1 MKKEFCA
8 GIDVGG
14 TKISSAL
21 FTGDGEIVARSKVP
35 IDKAGGDRAAKQVG
49 AIVGELEALA
59 GEHGGRLR
67 AAALC
72 VPGVVFHGTGVVW
85 APNIPDW
92 EHFPLAERIAAARE
106 GRTRVPL
113 LIESDRSAYVLGE
126 QWLGAARGAQDAVF
140 LAVGTG
146 IGAGIIAGGRLLR
159 GAGDIAGA
167 VGWFALNP
175 NFKEDYSD
183 MGCFEAEASGAS
195 VGRKAGRALKA
206 GRPTLMRE
214 LAGRNVA
221 AVTAEVVA
229 AAARK
234 RDFLAQNL
242 IGETVTYLGMGIAN
256 IVSILNPEIVV
267 LGGGLFQASDLLL
280 EPVRR
285 EFRRW
290 AQPLAAR
297 AVRLEVSAL
306 GEDAGLAG
314 CGRLAWDSLGAA
326 GRTRKES

>member
-21 FTGDGEIVARSKVP
+21 FMRDGEIFARAKVP
-35 IDKAGGDRAAKQVG
+35 IDKAGGDAAAGQVAG
-49 AIVGELEALA
+49 VLGELLEAA
-59 GEHGGRLR
+59 EREGGRLL

-72 VPGVVFHGTGVVW
+72 VPGISYQKTGLVW
-85 APNIPDW
+85 APNIPEWD
-92 EHFPLAERIAAARE
+92 HYPLAERMAAVRGGKAK
-106 GRTRVPL
+106 VPVS
-113 LIESDRSAYVLGE
+113 IESDRSAYVLGE
-126 QWLGAARGAQDAVF
+126 QWLGAAKGTKDAVF
-140 LAVGTG
+140 VAVGTG
-146 IGAGIIAGGRLLR
+146 IGAGIIAGGRVLH
-159 GAGDIAGA
+159 GAEDIAGA

-175 NFKEDYSD
+175 NFKDEYAS
-183 MGCFEAEASGAS
+183 MGCFEAEASGNS
-195 VGRKAGRALKA
+195 VGRKAARALRA

-214 LAGRNVA
+214 LAGKDPN
-221 AVTAEVVA
+221 AVTAEIVA

-297 AVRLEVSAL
+297 AVRIEVSTL

-314 CGRLAWDSLGAA
+314 CGKLAWEGVEGNARSK
-326 GRTRKES
+326 KES

>member
-14 TKISSAL
+14 TKIASAL
-21 FTGDGEIVARSKVP
+21 FTRDGDIVARSKVP
-35 IDKAGGDRAAKQVG
+35 IDKAGGDAAAGQAAG
-49 AIVGELEALA
+49 IVAEMEAQA
-59 GEHGGRLR
+59 GNNGGKLL

-72 VPGVVFHGTGVVW
+72 VPGVVYQKSGLVW
-85 APNIPDW
+85 APNIPEWD
-92 EHFPLAERIAAARE
+92 HFPLAARIDAART
-106 GRTRVPL
+106 GKTRPPVF
-113 LIESDRSAYVLGE
+113 IESDRSAYVLGE
-126 QWLGAARGAQDAVF
+126 QWLGTARGAKDAVF

-146 IGAGIIAGGRLLR
+146 IGAGIISGGRVLH
-159 GAGDIAGA
+159 GAEDIAGA

-175 NFKEDYSD
+175 NFKEDYAA
-183 MGCFEAEASGAS
+183 MGCFEAEASGNS
-195 VGRKAGRALKA
+195 VGRKAARALRA
-206 GRPTLMRE
+206 GRPSIMRE
-214 LAGRNVA
+214 LSGKDPN
-221 AVTAEVVA
+221 AVTAEIVA

-242 IGETVTYLGMGIAN
+242 IGETVTFLGMGIAN

-267 LGGGLFQASDLLL
+267 LGGGLFQAADLLL

-297 AVRLEVSAL
+297 AVRIEVSTL

-314 CGRLAWDSLGAA
+314 CGRLAWNGVEAA
-326 GRTRKES
+326 AKPKKEA

>member
-1 MKKEFCA
+1 MRKEFCA

-21 FTGDGEIVARSKVP
+21 FTRDGEIVARSKVP
-35 IDKAGGDRAAKQVG
+35 IDKAGGDTAAGQVG
-49 AIVGELEALA
+49 AIVGELEASA
-59 GEHGGRLR
+59 GESGGRLR

-72 VPGVVFHGTGVVW
+72 VPGVVFHGSGVVW

-92 EHFPLAERIAAARE
+92 DHYPLAERIAAARE

-126 QWLGAARGAQDAVF
+126 QWLGAAKGARDAVF

-146 IGAGIIAGGRLLR
+146 IGAGIVAGGRLLR

-175 NFKEDYSD
+175 NFKEDYSA

-214 LAGRNVA
+214 LAGRNVE

-256 IVSILNPEIVV
+256 IVSILNPEIIV

-314 CGRLAWDSLGAA
+314 CGRLAWDSVEAA
-326 GRTRKES
+326 GRTRKEP

>member
-8 GIDVGG
+8 GIDIGG
-14 TKISSAL
+14 TKIVSAL
-21 FTGDGEIVARSKVP
+21 FTRDGEIAARSKVP
-35 IDKAGGDRAAKQVG
+35 IDKAGEDAAAAQVAG
-49 AIVGELEALA
+49 IVAELESLA
-59 GEHGGRLR
+59 GKHGGRIS

-72 VPGVVFHGTGVVW
+72 IPGVVYQKTGLVW
-85 APNIPDW
+85 APNIPEWD
-92 EHFPLAERIAAARE
+92 HYPLGARIAAAR
-106 GRTRVPL
+106 GGKAGFPM

-126 QWLGAARGAQDAVF
+126 QWLGVAKGAKDAVF

-146 IGAGIIAGGRLLR
+146 IGAGIIAGGRVLH
-159 GAGDIAGA
+159 GAEDIAGA

-175 NFKEDYSD
+175 NFKDEYTA
-183 MGCFEAEASGAS
+183 MGCFEAEASGSS
-195 VGRKAGRALKA
+195 VGRKAARALRA
-206 GRPTLMRE
+206 GRPTMMRE
-214 LAGRNVA
+214 LAGKDPG
-221 AVTAEVVA
+221 AVTAEIVA

-234 RDFLAQNL
+234 KDFLAQNL

-297 AVRLEVSAL
+297 AVRIEVSSL
-306 GEDAGLAG
+306 GEDAGLVG
-314 CGRLAWDSLGAA
+314 CGKLAWDSTIGPANK
-326 GRTRKES
+326 RKET

>member
-8 GIDVGG
+8 GIDIGG

-21 FTGDGEIVARSKVP
+21 FTRDGEIAARSKVP
-35 IDKAGGDRAAKQVG
+35 IDKAGGDATAEQVAG
-49 AIVGELEALA
+49 IVAEMESLA
-59 GEHGGRLR
+59 GKNGGRLS

-72 VPGVVFHGTGVVW
+72 IPGVVYQKTGLVW
-85 APNIPDW
+85 APNIPEWD
-92 EHFPLAERIAAARE
+92 HYPLGARIAAVRGGKARLP
-106 GRTRVPL
+106 V
-113 LIESDRSAYVLGE
+113 LIESDRSACVLGE
-126 QWLGAARGAQDAVF
+126 QWLGVAKGAKDAVF

-146 IGAGIIAGGRLLR
+146 IGAGIIAGGRVLH
-159 GAGDIAGA
+159 GAEDIAGA

-175 NFKEDYSD
+175 NFKDEYAA
-183 MGCFEAEASGAS
+183 MGCFEAEASGNS
-195 VGRKAGRALKA
+195 VGRKAGRALRA

-214 LAGRNVA
+214 LAGGDPG
-221 AVTAEVVA
+221 AVTAEIVA

-234 RDFLAQNL
+234 KDFLAQNL
-242 IGETVTYLGMGIAN
+242 LGETVTYLGMGIAN

-290 AQPLAAR
+290 AQPLAAQ
-297 AVRLEVSAL
+297 AVRIEVSTL
-306 GEDAGLAG
+306 GEDAGLVG
-314 CGRLAWDSLGAA
+314 CGKLAWDGIEGPAK
-326 GRTRKES
+326 TRKET

>member
-1 MKKEFCA
+1 MKKGFCA

-21 FTGDGEIVARSKVP
+21 FTREGRIVARSKVP
-35 IDKAGGDRAAKQVG
+35 IEKSGGDAAAGQVAG
-49 AIVGELEALA
+49 IVAEMEALA
-59 GEHGGRLR
+59 GDNGGRLH

-72 VPGVVFHGTGVVW
+72 IPGVVYQKTGLVW
-85 APNIPDW
+85 APNIPEWD
-92 EHFPLAERIAAARE
+92 HFPLGARIDAARS
-106 GRTRVPL
+106 GKTRPPVF
-113 LIESDRSAYVLGE
+113 IESDRSAYVLGE
-126 QWLGAARGAQDAVF
+126 QWLGAAKGAKDAVF

-146 IGAGIIAGGRLLR
+146 IGAGIISGGRLLH
-159 GAGDIAGA
+159 GAEDIAGA

-175 NFKEDYSD
+175 NFKDEYAS
-183 MGCFEAEASGAS
+183 MGCFEAEASGNS
-195 VGRKAGRALKA
+195 VGRKAARALRA
-206 GRPTLMRE
+206 GRPTMMRE
-214 LAGRNVA
+214 LTGKDLNAI
-221 AVTAEVVA
+221 TAEIVA

-242 IGETVTYLGMGIAN
+242 VGETVTYLGMGIAN
-256 IVSILNPEIVV
+256 IVSILNPEIIV
-267 LGGGLFQASDLLL
+267 LGGGLFQAADLLL

-297 AVRLEVSAL
+297 AVRIEVSTL

-314 CGRLAWDSLGAA
+314 CGRLAWDGIEAPA
-326 GRTRKES
+326 KNKKEA

>member
-8 GIDVGG
+8 GIDIGG

-21 FTGDGEIVARSKVP
+21 FTRAGEIAARSKVP
-35 IDKAGGDRAAKQVG
+35 IDKAGGDAAAVQAAG
-49 AIVGELEALA
+49 IIAEMESLA
-59 GEHGGRLR
+59 GKNGGRLN

-72 VPGVVFHGTGVVW
+72 IPGVVYQKTGLVW
-85 APNIPDW
+85 APNIPEWD
-92 EHFPLAERIAAARE
+92 HYPLAERIATAR
-106 GRTRVPL
+106 GGKARLPII
-113 LIESDRSAYVLGE
+113 IESDRSAYVLGE
-126 QWLGAARGAQDAVF
+126 QWLGVAKGTKDAVF

-146 IGAGIIAGGRLLR
+146 IGAGIIAGGRVLH
-159 GAGDIAGA
+159 GAEDIAGA

-175 NFKEDYSD
+175 NFKDEYAA
-183 MGCFEAEASGAS
+183 MGCFESEASGSS
-195 VGRKAGRALKA
+195 VGRKAARALRA

-214 LAGRNVA
+214 LAGKDPN
-221 AVTAEVVA
+221 AVTAEIVA

-234 RDFLAQNL
+234 RDFLAQHL

-297 AVRLEVSAL
+297 AVRIEVSTL
-306 GEDAGLAG
+306 GEDAGLVG
-314 CGRLAWDSLGAA
+314 CGKLAWEGVEGTAKA
-326 GRTRKES
+326 KKET